1 MTPGRLENFLA
12 VVEGGSARAAA
23 QRLSVTESAVS
34 ASLAALRREVGVVL
48 FERHGRGLALT
59 EAGRVF
65 AGYARRILGLIDE
78 GVAAARQGERADR
91 GLVRLGTVA
100 TAGEYLVPGLLAS
113 FRRRYPQVEVTLD
126 VSVRDQVFTLLADHR
141 LDVVIAGRPLPGHD
155 LVSRAT
161 RANRLIV
168 VTAAGS
174 RSASTAAGS
183 RSASTAAGSRSAST
197 AAGSRSASTAAQVPD
212 LATVT
217 WLLREAG
224 SGTRDTTLALLDSLQ
239 IEPPTLSLGSHGA
252 VVASAALG
260 LGVTVV
266 SADAVTGHLE
276 RGELAQIPTPGT
288 PLDRPWHAV
297 TGAAPAATARLFLEH
312 LIDRDQAGQ
321 LAFTAHSSVPAG

>member
-197 AAGSRSASTAAQVPD
+197 AAQVPD

>member
-183 RSASTAAGSRSAST
+183 RSASTAA
-197 AAGSRSASTAAQVPD
+197 QVPD